1 MYFQYPRHTHH
12 TCHPFEPSAQP
23 RWGCLC
29 LWTSPGVA
37 PRRRNPGLHGRI
49 PLGFPE
55 GDSQAHFRKHK
66 APGIPEGSSHIP
78 THTVLFGI
86 PERVFPTFPPSTFIC
101 VHSRFSPPQRQRR
114 CAIQP
119 GVAPFPALP
128 RVQAAA
134 RSLPRKGLCRSCPSG
149 GCDIKGRNGMG
160 FACADAETFQQ
171 ELPGY
176 TIPKNPIPPVR
187 SFGTTLSGLLI
198 CWGCTQGSASAAQPW
213 ALWQNPVGIPGGG
226 NARAH
231 PPPGDSRP
239 GKGGRV
245 TVSRRGDD
253 FCKGRETIYPR
264 ESTMGIYG
272 PPPQNVCFRVP
283 IHRRGFIAQRG

>member
-1 MYFQYPRHTHH
+1 MLFVVNDV
-12 TCHPFEPSAQP
+12 HPFHRNDLRIA
-23 RWGCLC
+23 CLPPPKGFSRAE
-29 LWTSPGVA
+29 T
-37 PRRRNPGLHGRI
+37 PRRGGPESFFSATQPLRARFFPVLAANGSTDMSRRI
-49 PLGFPE
+49 
-55 GDSQAHFRKHK
+55 
-66 APGIPEGSSHIP
+66 
-78 THTVLFGI
+78 
-86 PERVFPTFPPSTFIC
+86 
-101 VHSRFSPPQRQRR
+101 SPPQRQRR
-114 CAIQP
+114 CAIEP
-119 GVAPFPALP
+119 GVVRVAALP

-176 TIPKNPIPPVR
+176 TIPKKPIPPVR

-231 PPPGDSRP
+231 TPPGIPDR
-239 GKGGRV
+239 GKAAGSPCHDGVTIFAKAVKRFTHENLRWEFLAPHKTYASECPFTEGGL
-245 TVSRRGDD
+245 SRREA
-253 FCKGRETIYPR
+253 ET
-264 ESTMGIYG
+264 
-272 PPPQNVCFRVP
+272 
-283 IHRRGFIAQRG
+283 QRIQMPSLRASAPE

>member
-1 MYFQYPRHTHH
+1 MT
-12 TCHPFEPSAQP
+12 PS
-23 RWGCLC
+23 
-29 LWTSPGVA
+29 
-37 PRRRNPGLHGRI
+37 GL
-49 PLGFPE
+49 
-55 GDSQAHFRKHK
+55 A
-66 APGIPEGSSHIP
+66 
-78 THTVLFGI
+78 
-86 PERVFPTFPPSTFIC
+86 
-101 VHSRFSPPQRQRR
+101 PQRQRR
-114 CAIQP
+114 CVIKP

-231 PPPGDSRP
+231 TPPGIPDR
-239 GKGGRV
+239 GKAAGSPCHDGVTIFAKAVKRFTHENLRWEFMAHHLRTYASECPFTEGGL
-245 TVSRRGDD
+245 SRREA
-253 FCKGRETIYPR
+253 ET
-264 ESTMGIYG
+264 
-272 PPPQNVCFRVP
+272 
-283 IHRRGFIAQRG
+283 QRIQMPSLRASAPE

>member
-1 MYFQYPRHTHH
+1 MLFVVNDV
-12 TCHPFEPSAQP
+12 HPFHRNDLRIA
-23 RWGCLC
+23 CLPPPKGFSRAE
-29 LWTSPGVA
+29 T
-37 PRRRNPGLHGRI
+37 PRRGGPESFFSATQPLRARFFPVLAANGSTDMSRRI
-49 PLGFPE
+49 
-55 GDSQAHFRKHK
+55 
-66 APGIPEGSSHIP
+66 
-78 THTVLFGI
+78 
-86 PERVFPTFPPSTFIC
+86 
-101 VHSRFSPPQRQRR
+101 SPPQRQRR
-114 CAIQP
+114 CAIEP
-119 GVAPFPALP
+119 GVVRVAALP

-198 CWGCTQGSASAAQPW
+198 CWGCTQGSASAAQPRS
-213 ALWQNPVGIPGGG
+213 LWQNPVGIPGGG
-226 NARAH
+226 TPAH
-231 PPPGDSRP
+231 TTPWDSRP